1 MRAWPATGKIGEETR
16 VENVRT
22 DVDGIAQAGRVAEG
36 DDDAGMAQQR
46 NELLLLNITTGLAVL
61 LVCCAWIAIAL
72 D

>member
-1 MRAWPATGKIGEETR
+1 MRIEAR
-16 VENVRT
+16 VIP
-22 DVDGIAQAGRVAEG
+22 VDGISTVPGVAEG